1 MADSDR
7 DIAYAPT
14 RSQASKSRFNL
25 KFKLYAEARVRVKG
39 AALPRRGW
47 QQLGLRLGTQ
57 YIFGVDGTLHVRVL
71 KPGER

>member
-1 MADSDR
+1 MADR

-14 RSQASKSRFNL
+14 RSQASKFNL
-25 KFKLYAEARVRVKG
+25 KLYAAEARVRVKG